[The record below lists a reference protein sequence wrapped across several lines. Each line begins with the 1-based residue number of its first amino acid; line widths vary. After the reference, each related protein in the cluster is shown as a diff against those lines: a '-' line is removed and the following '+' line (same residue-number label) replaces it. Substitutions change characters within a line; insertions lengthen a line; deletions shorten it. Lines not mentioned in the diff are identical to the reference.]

1 MNFCFREKKSWNGKP
16 GRKNTFLKKFSNC
29 KCFFFLRFFVEK
41 KKKTKNKNFEM
52 ASQKVEI
59 KMARFEN
66 SPWGFRVHGGTDF
79 GAPLT
84 IQKVRK
90 FGNIYQFLKNFVK
103 LLY

>member
-1 MNFCFREKKSWNGKP
+1 
-16 GRKNTFLKKFSNC
+16 
-29 KCFFFLRFFVEK
+29 
-41 KKKTKNKNFEM
+41 M

-90 FGNIYQFLKNFVK
+90 LGNIHQFLKNFVK

>member
-1 MNFCFREKKSWNGKP
+1 MNFCFREKKVGTENPEEK
-16 GRKNTFLKKFSNC
+16 TQFLRNSGIASV
-29 KCFFFLRFFVEK
+29 FFFLRYFVEK
-41 KKKTKNKNFEM
+41 KKRRKDKYFEM

-90 FGNIYQFLKNFVK
+90 LGNIHQFLKNFVK

>member
-1 MNFCFREKKSWNGKP
+1 MFQREKSWNEKP
-16 GRKNTFLKKFSNC
+16 GRKNTVLKKFSNC
-29 KCFFFLRFFVEK
+29 MCFFLRFFVEK
-41 KKKTKNKNFEM
+41 KKRRKNKNFEM

-90 FGNIYQFLKNFVK
+90 LSHVIVIYLRKLINF
-103 LLY
+103 

>member
-1 MNFCFREKKSWNGKP
+1 
-16 GRKNTFLKKFSNC
+16 
-29 KCFFFLRFFVEK
+29 
-41 KKKTKNKNFEM
+41 M

-90 FGNIYQFLKNFVK
+90 LSHVIVIYLRKLINF
-103 LLY
+103 

>member
-1 MNFCFREKKSWNGKP
+1 M
-16 GRKNTFLKKFSNC
+16 
-29 KCFFFLRFFVEK
+29 FFFLRFFVEK